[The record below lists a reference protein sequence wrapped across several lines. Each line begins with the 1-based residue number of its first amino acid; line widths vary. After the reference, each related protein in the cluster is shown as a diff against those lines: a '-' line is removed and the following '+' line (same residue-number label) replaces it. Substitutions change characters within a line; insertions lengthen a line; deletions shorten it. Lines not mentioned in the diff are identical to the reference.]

1 MNTELIEA
9 VKQAK
14 NGDTAAFDEIY
25 RLTNRSVYFT
35 ALKIVG
41 DPADAEDIVQDTY
54 ISAFKKLPELKDV
67 KAFPK
72 WLNVI
77 AVNLSKN
84 HLTKKKP
91 ELFENDQQEEQ
102 LITAASLEAYNPRPE
117 QIVEQKETERIIAQI
132 INGLPEVQQQAVKL
146 FYYEEMPIERIAQVT
161 ETNQNT
167 VKSRLNYARKHIKKE
182 LEALAKHG
190 TKLYG
195 IPAVM
200 GLLHALK
207 KGAHPTAGLST
218 TAGGA
223 SSATHTGAAKIAAA
237 CIGVTVAGTGI
248 AVGVHYLNQ
257 NNTDRIGV
265 SIVDNGI
272 VEVDIDKLIEEID
285 NLSDDLFVLTNNEA
299 ILDHENIAAMLGVNA
314 LIQNEDGTYA
324 FSGQDGEQIDIANG
338 TSLTEFI
345 GLNSNNDALVIG
357 EDDQYYILSYQSDGY
372 GGSYNLCT
380 VDKLEDLSVEVYGD
394 IQTNPATYY
403 YRYNDDNTNA
413 VFEFQERDYYPEDVL
428 TEGSFPKS
436 RYFSYTDG
444 EYSFIG
450 TYDSE
455 NERISGEY
463 LIAVDRK
470 GEPTVIYQ
478 SENEILSGVG
488 RAKEKFP
495 DHTINSAS
503 VSCEGFVLMEL
514 QGEDVKY
521 VLYDIA
527 NDTFV
532 ASEQKYTSIECA
544 DRDKDTI
551 LLYDGN
557 TYSVC
562 DLSLNVLLDGL
573 TKAEASGS
581 DRYLLITDSTGN
593 GYYNID
599 TGRINYFDCTTY
611 FSEGCSYVIEDGMGY
626 FVDESLRC
634 VSDKEAETFAMI
646 YKNSHYIYLESKGMI
661 YSFEIEKE

>member
-1 MNTELIEA
+1 MNTGLIEA

-14 NGDTAAFDEIY
+14 NGDIAAFDEIY

-54 ISAFKKLPELKDV
+54 INAFKKLPKLKDD
-67 KAFPK
+67 KAFLK
-72 WLNVI
+72 WLKVI

-84 HLTKKKP
+84 HLSKKRP
-91 ELFENDQQEEQ
+91 ELFESDEQEEQ
-102 LITAASLEAYNPRPE
+102 LINAASLEADNPQPE

-146 FYYEEMPIERIAQVT
+146 FYYKEMPIERIAQVT

-182 LEALAKHG
+182 LEALAKKG

-195 IPAVM
+195 IPAVT

-218 TAGGA
+218 AAGGA
-223 SSATHTGAAKIAAA
+223 SSVTHTGAAKIAAA
-237 CIGVTVAGTGI
+237 CIGITVAGTGI

-257 NNTDRIGV
+257 DNTDRMGV
-265 SIVDNGI
+265 SIVDNGR
-272 VEVDIDKLIEEID
+272 VEVDIDNLIEEID

-324 FSGQDGEQIDIANG
+324 FSGQDGEQIDISNG
-338 TSLTEFI
+338 ISLTEFI
-345 GLNSNNDALVIG
+345 GFNSNNDALVIG
-357 EDDQYYILSYQSDGY
+357 EDDQYYILSYQSEGY
-372 GGSYNLCT
+372 GGSYNLFT
-380 VDKLEDLSVEVYGD
+380 VDKLEDLSVQVYAD
-394 IQTNPATYY
+394 IQTDPVTYY
-403 YRYNDDNTNA
+403 YRYEDDNMNA

-428 TEGSFPKS
+428 TKGSFPKS

-455 NERISGEY
+455 NDRISGEY

-470 GEPTVIYQ
+470 GAPTVIYQ
-478 SENEILSGVG
+478 SENKILSGVG
-488 RAKEKFP
+488 RAKEEFSN
-495 DHTINSAS
+495 HTINSAS

-514 QGEDVKY
+514 QGEDIEY

-532 ASEQKYTSIECA
+532 VSEGKYVSIEYA

-581 DRYLLITDSTGN
+581 DRYLLITDDKGN

-599 TGRINYFDCTTY
+599 TGRISYFDCTTY
-611 FSEGCSYVIEDGMGY
+611 FSDGYSYVIEDGMGY

-634 VSDKEAETFAMI
+634 VSDKEAETFAVI
-646 YKNSHYIYLESKGMI
+646 YKNSRYIYLESKGMI